1 MPRFRAAAKRI
12 QYMTPNETSR
22 QSHEW
27 PFGNDVISDEK
38 KFEDFFRNNF
48 VRYCFYCQ
56 YKFGFSTDE
65 AREAVH
71 LAFIKLW
78 EHRETIERQG
88 SISSYLQKVIHNNCL
103 DALKHEKIRSKYR
116 SSLASRRTD
125 DNQINAFSR
134 IDLRR
139 LESNIQKAISE
150 LPPQMK
156 KIFEMSRFEE
166 LSYRDIADRL
176 DISKKTVETQMGRA
190 LAKLRQKL
198 EHCIEPGLLLLLVLK
213 KILFVSV

>member
-1 MPRFRAAAKRI
+1 
-12 QYMTPNETSR
+12 MTPNETSR
-22 QSHEW
+22 KSHEW
-27 PFGNDVISDEK
+27 PFGNDVVSDET
-38 KFEDFFRNNF
+38 KFELFFRNNF

-56 YKFGFSTDE
+56 YKFGFNIDE
-65 AREAVH
+65 AKEAVH

-78 EHRETIERQG
+78 EHRDTIERH
-88 SISSYLQKVIHNNCL
+88 SSVASYLQKVIHNNCL

-116 SSLASRRTD
+116 TSLATRTTD
-125 DNQINAFSR
+125 ENNTHAFNR
-134 IDLRR
+134 IDLHL

-166 LSYRDIADRL
+166 LSYRDIAVRL

-198 EHCIEPGLLLLLVLK
+198 EHYIEPGLLVLLVLK
-213 KILFVSV
+213 KIFFINM